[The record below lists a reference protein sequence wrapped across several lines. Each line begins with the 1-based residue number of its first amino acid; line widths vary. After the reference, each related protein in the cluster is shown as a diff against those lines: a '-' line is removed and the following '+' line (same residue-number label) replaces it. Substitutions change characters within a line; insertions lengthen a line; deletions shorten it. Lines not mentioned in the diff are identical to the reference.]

1 MHMNDALIS
10 PAVAGTIGI
19 ISAATLAVALKKVK
33 HSSSNGIIPL
43 MGVMGAFI
51 FVAQMINFAIP
62 GTGSSGHI
70 IGAIILAAILG
81 PWAAITVLSTVLI
94 IQCLLFADGGLMA
107 LGCNI
112 FNMGIL
118 PCLIAYPLLFK
129 PFIRYPVSFAKLSA
143 ISVLTCV
150 CAMELGALA
159 LVAETTISDITALP
173 MGKFL
178 LFMLPIHIVIGIC
191 EGMATATIIYYIQE
205 HQPSLLLESSLN
217 GYKSSVKSSPIKSA
231 IISALAI
238 IILGAT
244 AGYLA
249 SSLPDGLEWSIENV
263 TNGSIIGSNIPSTIT
278 TIQDTTAIMPDY
290 EYPLSGII
298 GSVSVVVI
306 IFIISLLLKRKTKP

>member
-1 MHMNDALIS
+1 
-10 PAVAGTIGI
+10 
-19 ISAATLAVALKKVK
+19 
-33 HSSSNGIIPL
+33 
-43 MGVMGAFI
+43 
-51 FVAQMINFAIP
+51 
-62 GTGSSGHI
+62 
-70 IGAIILAAILG
+70 
-81 PWAAITVLSTVLI
+81 
-94 IQCLLFADGGLMA
+94 MA

-129 PFIRYPVSFAKLSA
+129 PFIRYPVSFARLSA

-159 LVAETTISDITALP
+159 LVAETTISGITALP

-178 LFMLPIHIVIGIC
+178 LFMLPIHFVIGIC

-263 TNGSIIGSNIPSTIT
+263 TSGSIIGSSIPSAIT

-306 IFIISLLLKRKTKP
+306 IFIISLLLKPKTKP

>member
-159 LVAETTISDITALP
+159 LVAETTISGITALP

-178 LFMLPIHIVIGIC
+178 LFMLPIHFVIGIC

-217 GYKSSVKSSPIKSA
+217 GYKSTMKSSPIKSA

-263 TNGSIIGSNIPSTIT
+263 TSDSIIGSSIPSAIT

>member
-33 HSSSNGIIPL
+33 HSSSNEIIPL

-129 PFIRYPVSFAKLSA
+129 PFIRYPVSFARLSA

-159 LVAETTISDITALP
+159 LVAETTISGITALP

-178 LFMLPIHIVIGIC
+178 LFMLPIHFVIGIC

-249 SSLPDGLEWSIENV
+249 SSLPDGLEWYIENV
-263 TNGSIIGSNIPSTIT
+263 TSGSIIGSSIPSAIT

-306 IFIISLLLKRKTKP
+306 IFIISLLLKPKTKP

>member
-1 MHMNDALIS
+1 MNDALIS

-33 HSSSNGIIPL
+33 HSNSNEIIPL

-129 PFIRYPVSFAKLSA
+129 PFIRYPVSFARLSA

-159 LVAETTISDITALP
+159 LVAETTISGITALP

-178 LFMLPIHIVIGIC
+178 LFMLPIHFVIGIC

-263 TNGSIIGSNIPSTIT
+263 TSGSIIGSSIPSAIT

-306 IFIISLLLKRKTKP
+306 IFIISLLLKPKTKP